1 MTSEDYARL
10 CLRTLRYVVDDIY
23 GLDDAERFMGDDY
36 KRLSIMLL
44 TRIMGPG
51 QDEYE
56 VDSDTQA
63 VETKPVGELVV
74 DIEEEITDLVAYAVA
89 LKDRT
94 SINDECDALVALG
107 LEAMAIAQRIKG
119 VLGE

>member
-10 CLRTLRYVVDDIY
+10 CLRTLRYVTDDIY
-23 GLDDAERFMGDDY
+23 GIDDDTRFEGEDY

-56 VDSDTQA
+56 VDAETQA
-63 VETKPVGELVV
+63 VETKPG
-74 DIEEEITDLVAYAVA
+74 
-89 LKDRT
+89 
-94 SINDECDALVALG
+94 G
-107 LEAMAIAQRIKG
+107 
-119 VLGE
+119 

>member
-1 MTSEDYARL
+1 LTSEDYARL
-10 CLRTLRYVVDDIY
+10 CLRTLRYVTDDIY
-23 GLDDAERFMGDDY
+23 GIDDDTRFEGEDY
-36 KRLSIMLL
+36 KRLNIMLL

-56 VDSDTQA
+56 VDAETQA

-94 SINDECDALVALG
+94 GIDDECNLLVALG
-107 LEAMAIAQRIKG
+107 LEAMAITQRIKG